1 MFASGNP
8 NCVSILAC
16 GECFNVKCVITCRNY
31 HVSRRLDKV
40 QFILKNRDHS
50 FNNRSLLHIL
60 SKGKGGSPIPFPIA
74 MEKCSKRVHMIASP
88 GTFGS
93 HNQPALAC
101 AVQRELT
108 M

>member
-16 GECFNVKCVITCRNY
+16 GECLGAKCVSTCRNY

-50 FNNRSLLHIL
+50 FNNRSLLRIL
-60 SKGKGGSPIPFPIA
+60 SRPLDVRSKIKEHHKTGNLISFCV
-74 MEKCSKRVHMIASP
+74 MFFFFCSFVCR
-88 GTFGS
+88 
-93 HNQPALAC
+93 
-101 AVQRELT
+101 R
-108 M
+108 